1 MIITKRS
8 MISGNIHDM
17 DIPLTEEQYEEG
29 LNNKANGA
37 LIQDAFP
44 TLTDEQREF
53 ILTGITPE
61 EWDATFPEEDDPDNF
76 FGLNDDLTF

>member
-29 LNNKANGA
+29 MKKRDSGA

-53 ILTGITPE
+53 ILSGITPE
-61 EWDATFPEEDDPDNF
+61 EWDSTFPEEDEDDF
-76 FGLNDDLTF
+76 FGLDDDMAF